1 MAFNPPLLFDLA
13 DKLCEDLNYEDEARY
28 RTSISRAYYAAY
40 LTTRQKLESSGIIFT
55 KDSTV
60 HKEVSDA
67 LKDMDKRASDM
78 LYYSRRRRNDADYDL
93 DMKIEKGLAITCL
106 KRSKIIIDKFGT

>member
-1 MAFNPPLLFDLA
+1 MAFNPHLLFDLA

-55 KDSTV
+55 KASTV

-67 LKDMDKRASDM
+67 LRDTDRNAFNM
-78 LYYSRRRRNDADYDL
+78 LYYLRQKRNNADYDL
-93 DMKIEKGLAITCL
+93 DMKIQKGLAITCL
-106 KRSKIIIDKFGT
+106 KRSKIIIDKFST